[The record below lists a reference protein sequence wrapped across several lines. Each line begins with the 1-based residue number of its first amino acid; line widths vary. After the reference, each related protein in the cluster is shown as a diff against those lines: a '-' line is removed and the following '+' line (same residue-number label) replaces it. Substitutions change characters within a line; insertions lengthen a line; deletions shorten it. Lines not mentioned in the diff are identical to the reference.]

1 MRRGAEKIRLGAKRR
16 NHGEF
21 IRYHPELRH
30 RLVVLA
36 ALVEKKEPC
45 RRLYSPAM
53 QKGEA
58 QSITMIVVSIVLA
71 VLAVKWFN
79 KRRERANAA
88 MYCMNTFGE
97 Y

>member
-1 MRRGAEKIRLGAKRR
+1 
-16 NHGEF
+16 
-21 IRYHPELRH
+21 
-30 RLVVLA
+30 
-36 ALVEKKEPC
+36 
-45 RRLYSPAM
+45 M

-58 QSITMIVVSIVLA
+58 QSMTKIVVSIVLA

-88 MYCMNTFGE
+88 MYGMNTFGE